1 MKKLLF
7 AALIALAGCGGSTLD
22 VDSTSGVDGT
32 TEVLGSQADLG
43 RGCATRQL
51 TSEQMDSIE
60 MQVERVMMAKGGPGG
75 GGTPPASAGVV
86 DVYWHTI
93 TSTSGQGAVSATA
106 INNQIAV
113 LNAAYQGTGFSFRL
127 VATDVTAN
135 NAWYTMAMDSTAE
148 AAAKAALRRGGAA
161 ALNIYSAN
169 LGDGLLGWAT
179 FPNWYSGNPSDDGVV
194 LLFSSLPGGTA
205 FPYDEGDT
213 ATHEV
218 GHWLGLYHTF
228 QGGCAKRNDYVDDT
242 PAERTPAYDCTAGRD
257 TCAGAG
263 LDPITNFMDYTP
275 DACMY
280 QLTPGQTARMQNLWA
295 TYRAGR

>member
-7 AALIALAGCGGSTLD
+7 AAFIALAGCGGSTLD
-22 VDSTSGVDGT
+22 VDSTSGVDGNT
-32 TEVLGSQADLG
+32 AVLGNQAELG
-43 RGCATRQL
+43 RGCATREL

-75 GGTPPASAGVV
+75 GTPTGSAGVV

-127 VATDVTAN
+127 VSSDVTAN
-135 NAWYTMAMDSTAE
+135 NTWFTMAPDSTAE
-148 AAAKAALRRGGAA
+148 VAAKSALRQGGAA
-161 ALNIYSAN
+161 ALNVYSAN
-169 LGDGLLGWAT
+169 PGGGLLGWAT

-194 LLFSSLPGGTA
+194 LLFSSLPGGSA
-205 FPYDEGDT
+205 APYNEGDT

-242 PAERTPAYDCTAGRD
+242 PAERSAAFGCPVGRD
-257 TCAGAG
+257 TCTGAG
-263 LDPITNFMDYTP
+263 LDPITNFMDYTD

-295 TYRAGR
+295 TYRAGK